1 MANNRMF
8 IRCRRCGAIFCIGKI
23 YLDGYYI
30 SNEENFVN
38 QLSNFYD
45 EHAFCIDNFHED
57 DILFAEP
64 KFNKEK
70 SKSVNYE
77 NIFEICYESEI
88 K

>member
-1 MANNRMF
+1 MANNRMY
-8 IRCRRCGAIFCIGKI
+8 IRCRRCGAIFCIAKI
-23 YLDGYYI
+23 YYDGYYI
-30 SNEENFVN
+30 SNNKDFVN
-38 QLSNFYD
+38 RLSAFYD
-45 EHAFCIDNFHED
+45 EHAFCYDDFHED

-70 SKSVNYE
+70 SKSANYE